1 MKERVELVEQIGGGL
16 SVRQQCEL
24 LGISRGAY
32 YYEPRPESA
41 ENLAIMRRLDELH
54 LERPVYGSLR
64 LAAVLRREDWEVNRK
79 RIRRLMGLMGIGAIY
94 PQRATSQPGEGHEI
108 YPYLLRG
115 KEVTGPDQVWC
126 ADVTYI
132 PMRYGFMYL
141 VAVMDW
147 WSRYV
152 LAWRLSNTLEAA
164 FCVWAWRAALKHGN
178 RAPRISNTDQGS
190 QFTSLAYVE
199 AVEQAGTLV
208 SMDGRGRC
216 LDNVFIERLWR
227 SVKHEDIYLRDYE
240 DGLELEDGLFKWFAH
255 YNESRPHQGLGYA
268 TPREVY
274 RFPESHGAK
283 PAKWELKSDRL
294 RR

>member
-1 MKERVELVEQIGGGL
+1 MKERAELVENLADGL
-16 SVRQQCEL
+16 SVRAQCEL
-24 LGISRGAY
+24 MGISRGAY

-41 ENLAIMRRLDELH
+41 ENLAILRRLDELH

-64 LAAVLRREDWEVNRK
+64 LTARLRREGWAINRK
-79 RIRRLMGLMGIGAIY
+79 RVMRLMGLMGIAAIY
-94 PQRATSQPGEGHEI
+94 PQRATSRPGEGHEI

-115 KEVTGPDQVWC
+115 KEITGPDQVWC

-164 FCVWAWRAALKHGN
+164 FCVWAWRTALKHGS
-178 RAPRISNTDQGS
+178 RAPLISNTDQGS
-190 QFTSLAYVE
+190 QFTSAAYVE
-199 AVEQAGTLV
+199 AVEEVGTLV

-216 LDNVFIERLWR
+216 LDNVFVERLWR
-227 SVKHEDIYLRDYE
+227 SVKYEDIYLRDYE
-240 DGLELEDGLFKWFAH
+240 DGLELENGLFKWFAD
-255 YNESRPHQGLGYA
+255 YNDSRPHQALGYA

-274 RFPESHGAK
+274 RFPESYGAK
-283 PAKWELKSDRL
+283 PAKWELNSDRL

>member
-1 MKERVELVEQIGGGL
+1 MKERAELVGNLAAGL
-16 SVRQQCEL
+16 SVRAQCEL
-24 LGISRGAY
+24 MGISRGAY

-41 ENLAIMRRLDELH
+41 ENLAILRRLDELH

-64 LAAVLRREDWEVNRK
+64 LTARLRREGWEINRK
-79 RIRRLMGLMGIGAIY
+79 RVMRLMALMGIAAIY
-94 PQRATSQPGEGHEI
+94 PQQATSRPGEGHQI

-115 KEVTGPDQVWC
+115 KAVTGPDQVWC

-164 FCVWAWRAALKHGN
+164 FCVWAWRAALKNGT
-178 RAPRISNTDQGS
+178 RAPLISNTDQGS
-190 QFTSLAYVE
+190 QFTSSAYVE
-199 AVEQAGTLV
+199 AVEEAGTLV

-216 LDNVFIERLWR
+216 LDNVFVERLWR
-227 SVKHEDIYLRDYE
+227 SVKYEDIYLRDYE
-240 DGLELEDGLFKWFAH
+240 DGLELEDGLCKWFAD
-255 YNESRPHQGLGYA
+255 YNDSRPHQALGYA

-274 RFPESHGAK
+274 RFPESYGAK

>member
-1 MKERVELVEQIGGGL
+1 MKERAELVEDLADGL
-16 SVRQQCEL
+16 SVRAQCEL

-41 ENLAIMRRLDELH
+41 ENLAILRRLDELH
-54 LERPVYGSLR
+54 LARPVYGSLR
-64 LAAVLRREDWEVNRK
+64 LTARLRREGWEINRK
-79 RIRRLMGLMGIGAIY
+79 RVRRLMALMGITAIY
-94 PQRATSQPGEGHEI
+94 PQKATSRLGEGHEI

-115 KEVTGPDQVWC
+115 KEITGPDQVWC

-164 FCVWAWRAALKHGN
+164 FCVWAWRAALKHGS
-178 RAPRISNTDQGS
+178 RAPLISNTDQGS
-190 QFTSLAYVE
+190 QFTSTAYVE
-199 AVEQAGTLV
+199 AVEEAGTLV
-208 SMDGRGRC
+208 SMDGRGRW

-240 DGLELEDGLFKWFAH
+240 DGLELEAGLFQWFAD
-255 YNESRPHQGLGYA
+255 YNDERPHQALGYA

-274 RFPESHGAK
+274 RFPESYGAK
-283 PAKWELKSDRL
+283 PAKWELNSDRL

>member
-1 MKERVELVEQIGGGL
+1 MQAIEGVP
-16 SVRQQCEL
+16 SVRRQCAL

-41 ENLAIMRRLDELH
+41 ENLAVMRRLDELH
-54 LERPVYGSLR
+54 LERPIYGGLR
-64 LAAVLRREDWEVNRK
+64 LAAQLRREGWAINGK
-79 RIRRLMGLMGIGAIY
+79 RVRRLMALMGIAAIY
-94 PQRATSQPGEGHEI
+94 PQKATSRPGEGHQI
-108 YPYLLRG
+108 YPYLLRD
-115 KEVTGPDQVWC
+115 KVITGPDQVWC

-164 FCVWAWRAALKHGN
+164 FCVWAWQAALQNGN
-178 RAPRISNTDQGS
+178 RAPLISNTDQGS
-190 QFTSLAYVE
+190 QFTAAAYVE
-199 AVEQAGTLV
+199 AVADAGVQV

-216 LDNVFIERLWR
+216 LDNVFVERLWR
-227 SVKHEDIYLRDYE
+227 SVKYEEIYLRDYE
-240 DGLELEDGLFKWFAH
+240 DGLALEDGLFHWFAF
-255 YNESRPHQGLGYA
+255 YNDERPHQALGYA

-283 PAKWELKSDRL
+283 PAKDGLITDRL

>member
-1 MKERVELVEQIGGGL
+1 MKERAELVQAVEGVP
-16 SVRQQCEL
+16 SVRQQCHL

-41 ENLAIMRRLDELH
+41 ENLDLMRRLDELH

-64 LAAVLRREDWEVNRK
+64 LAAQLRREGWEINRK
-79 RIRRLMGLMGIGAIY
+79 RVRRLMALMGIAAIY
-94 PQRATSQPGEGHEI
+94 PQKTTSQPGDGHQI
-108 YPYLLRG
+108 YPYLLRE
-115 KEVTGPDQVWC
+115 KEISGPDQVWC

-164 FCVWAWRAALKHGN
+164 FCVWAWQAALKNGT
-178 RAPRISNTDQGS
+178 RAPLISNTDQGS
-190 QFTSLAYVE
+190 QFTSANYVE
-199 AVEQAGTLV
+199 AVEEAGTLV

-216 LDNVFIERLWR
+216 LDNVFVERLWR
-227 SVKHEDIYLRDYE
+227 SVKYEEIYLRDYE
-240 DGLELEDGLFKWFAH
+240 DGLELEDGLFQWFAH
-255 YNESRPHQGLGYA
+255 YNDERPHQALGYA
-268 TPREVY
+268 TPRETY
-274 RFPESHGAK
+274 RFPESYGAK
-283 PAKWELKSDRL
+283 PAKWALKTDRL

>member
-1 MKERVELVEQIGGGL
+1 VKERAQLVEDRAECL
-16 SVRQQCEL
+16 SVRAQCEL
-24 LGISRGAY
+24 MGISRGAY

-41 ENLAIMRRLDELH
+41 ENLAILRRLDELH
-54 LERPVYGSLR
+54 LDWPVYGSLR
-64 LAAVLRREDWEVNRK
+64 LTARLRREGLGINRK
-79 RIRRLMGLMGIGAIY
+79 RVMRLMALMGIAAIY
-94 PQRATSQPGEGHEI
+94 PQKATSRPGEGHEI

-164 FCVWAWRAALKHGN
+164 FCVWAWRAALKNGT
-178 RAPRISNTDQGS
+178 RAPLISNTDQGS
-190 QFTSLAYVE
+190 QFTSTAYVE
-199 AVEQAGTLV
+199 AVEEVGTWV
-208 SMDGRGRC
+208 SMDGRGRW

-240 DGLELEDGLFKWFAH
+240 DGLALEDGLFQWFAD
-255 YNESRPHQGLGYA
+255 YNDERPHQALGYA

-274 RFPESHGAK
+274 RFPESYGAK
-283 PAKWELKSDRL
+283 PAKWELNSDRL